1 MTAHQLS
8 SIVYTQGERKRKGAE
23 DREDPTK
30 YICIAASGFGA
41 LRNWID
47 DRNRIVPASCW
58 CCCVLPT
65 DRESLVCVCV
75 CWLLTYDSV
84 ALINPLLM
92 YVCCLCVY
100 TFRLEK
106 LRRKETCNQQLR
118 HPSGCIHTVLL
129 GPLIWYTINMFL
141 CLTRCIVQFQSYWE
155 KERER
160 PFHYELLF
168 CLVFSFPILQPTRSH
183 SCRYC
188 TYSLII

>member
-23 DREDPTK
+23 DRERNK
-30 YICIAASGFGA
+30 YKCIAASGFGA
-41 LRNWID
+41 SRNWID
-47 DRNRIVPASCW
+47 NRNRIVPAS

-92 YVCCLCVY
+92 YVCCLRVY

-160 PFHYELLF
+160 DLF
-168 CLVFSFPILQPTRSH
+168 VTSYSFVWFSFPILQPTRSH